1 MTIGTYHFTFGFK
14 IKLID
19 YLAARGYTIDIVPD
33 AIWDNYMNLNDSP
46 DRESV
51 CELYLLQYWF
61 SIVQYGEDDEGCWYD
76 NQVFTIDNVEFVAR
90 SFLHSDK
97 DDYDINI
104 IIGVDISEIDR
115 WTGITTIKSTN
126 PSKDIR
132 KLVNIETWRS
142 ALQNGNRDRVSFEAS
157 ETNIPDPEDTTC
169 FINAEVWSSTDD
181 CDCCS

>member
-33 AIWDNYMNLNDSP
+33 AIWDNYMNFNDSP

-76 NQVFTIDNVEFVAR
+76 NQVFTIANVEFVAR

-104 IIGVDISEIDR
+104 IIGVDISE
-115 WTGITTIKSTN
+115 
-126 PSKDIR
+126 DIR
-132 KLVNIETWRS
+132 KLVNNKTWKS